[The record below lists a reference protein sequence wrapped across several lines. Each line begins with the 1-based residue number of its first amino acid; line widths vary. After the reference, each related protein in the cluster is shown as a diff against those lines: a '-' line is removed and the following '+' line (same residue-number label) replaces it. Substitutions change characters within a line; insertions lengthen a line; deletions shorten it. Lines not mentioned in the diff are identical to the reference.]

1 MAHARFIAAKVRD
14 KGAEW
19 RTTGGKRSGT
29 ADPLAAYECRVYDS
43 HWLFPPA

>member
-1 MAHARFIAAKVRD
+1 MAYARFIAAKVRD

-29 ADPLAAYECRVYDS
+29 AAPLAANECRVYDS